1 MKTKAAL
8 YARVSL
14 KDGRQDVENQLRPL
28 REYAE
33 REGLQVVKEYV
44 DHGTGGN
51 GSRDQFRAMFDA
63 AANRRFSLL
72 LFFSLDR
79 LSREGT
85 LQTLQYLQRLTACGV
100 GYKSLTET
108 YLDSMGPFS
117 DVVISLLSCIAR
129 QERLRVGERTIA
141 GLMRV
146 RAEGRVL
153 GRPKVVP
160 NANRV
165 IELRKQGMTLTA
177 IAAELAISESSVYR
191 ALRCTQQTSSS
202 IEA

>member
-1 MKTKAAL
+1 MRIRTAI

-14 KDGRQDVENQLRPL
+14 KDGRQDVENQLRLL
-28 REYAE
+28 REYAQ
-33 REGLQVVKEYV
+33 REGLEVVKEYI

-51 GSRDQFRAMFDA
+51 GNRDQFKAMLEA
-63 AANRRFSLL
+63 AAKRRFSLL

-100 GYKSLTET
+100 GYRSLTET

-129 QERLRVGERTIA
+129 QERLRVSERTVA

-153 GRPKVVP
+153 GRPKVVQS
-160 NANRV
+160 ANHV
-165 IELRKQGMTLTA
+165 IELRQQGMTLTA

-191 ALRCTQQTSSS
+191 TLRS
-202 IEA
+202 A

>member
-14 KDGRQDVENQLRPL
+14 KDGRQDVDNQLRLL
-28 REYAE
+28 REYAK
-33 REGLQVVKEYV
+33 REGLEVVTEFV
-44 DHGTGGN
+44 DYGSGGN
-51 GSRDQFRAMFDA
+51 GNRDQFRAMFDA
-63 AANRRFSLL
+63 AAKRRFSLL

-108 YLDSMGPFS
+108 YLDSVGPFS

-129 QERLRVGERTIA
+129 QERLRVSERTIA

-153 GRPKVVP
+153 GRPKVVSSP
-160 NANRV
+160 NRL
-165 IELRKQGMTLTA
+165 IELRREGKTLTA
-177 IAAELAISESSVYR
+177 IAAELQISESSVYR
-191 ALRCTQQTSSS
+191 TLRS
-202 IEA
+202 A

>member
-1 MKTKAAL
+1 M
-8 YARVSL
+8 
-14 KDGRQDVENQLRPL
+14 

-33 REGLQVVKEYV
+33 SEGLQVIKEYV
-44 DHGTGGN
+44 DHANGGN
-51 GSRDQFRAMFDA
+51 GNRDQFKAMFDA
-63 AANRRFSLL
+63 AAKRRFSLL

-85 LQTLQYLQRLTACGV
+85 LQTLQYLQRLTTCGV
-100 GYKSLTET
+100 GYKSPTET

-129 QERLRVGERTIA
+129 QERLRVSERTVA

-146 RAEGRVL
+146 RAQGRVL

-160 NANRV
+160 NAKRV
-165 IELRKQGMTLTA
+165 IELRNQGMTLMA

-191 ALRCTQQTSSS
+191 SLRGMQQTSSS
-202 IEA
+202 VEA

>member
-1 MKTKAAL
+1 MKIKAAL

-14 KDGRQDVENQLRPL
+14 KDGRQDADNQLRLL
-28 REYAE
+28 REYANH
-33 REGLQVVKEYV
+33 EGVEVVTEFV
-44 DHGTGGN
+44 DYGSGGN
-51 GSRDQFRAMFDA
+51 GNRDQFRAMFDA
-63 AANRRFSLL
+63 AAKRRFSLL

-79 LSREGT
+79 LSREET

-129 QERLRVGERTIA
+129 QERLRVSERTIA

-153 GRPKVVP
+153 GRPKVVSSP
-160 NANRV
+160 NRV
-165 IELRKQGMTLTA
+165 IELRREGKTLTA
-177 IAAELAISESSVYR
+177 IAAELEISESSVYR
-191 ALRCTQQTSSS
+191 TLRS
-202 IEA
+202 A

>member
-1 MKTKAAL
+1 MRIKAAI

-14 KDGRQDVENQLRPL
+14 RDGRQDVENQLRLL
-28 REYAE
+28 REYAQ
-33 REGLQVVKEYV
+33 REGLDVVTEFI

-51 GSRDQFRAMFDA
+51 GNRDQFKAMFDA
-63 AANRRFSLL
+63 ATKRRFSLL

-100 GYKSLTET
+100 GYRSLTET

-129 QERLRVGERTIA
+129 QERLRVSERTIA

-146 RAEGRVL
+146 RAQGKTL
-153 GRPKVVP
+153 GRPKVVSSP
-160 NANRV
+160 TDV
-165 IELRKQGMTLTA
+165 IELRQRGLTLMA
-177 IAAELAISESSVYR
+177 IASELQISESSVYR
-191 ALRCTQQTSSS
+191 ALRSAAQLQ
-202 IEA
+202 A

>member
-1 MKTKAAL
+1 MKIKAAL

-14 KDGRQDVENQLRPL
+14 KDGRQDVDNQLRLL

-51 GSRDQFRAMFDA
+51 GNRDRFRAMFDA
-63 AANRRFSLL
+63 AAKHRFSLL

-129 QERLRVGERTIA
+129 QERLRVSERTIA

-153 GRPKVVP
+153 GRPKVVSSP
-160 NANRV
+160 NRV
-165 IELRKQGMTLTA
+165 IELRKQGLTLTA

-191 ALRCTQQTSSS
+191 TLRS
-202 IEA
+202 A

>member
-1 MKTKAAL
+1 MKTKAAI

-14 KDGRQDVENQLRPL
+14 KDGRQDVENQLRLL
-28 REYAE
+28 REYAK
-33 REGLQVVKEYV
+33 REGLEVVNEYV

-51 GSRDQFRAMFDA
+51 GNRDQFRAMFDA
-63 AANRRFSLL
+63 AAKHRFSLL

-129 QERLRVGERTIA
+129 QERLRVSERTIA

-153 GRPKVVP
+153 GRPKVVQS
-160 NANRV
+160 ANRV
-165 IELRKQGMTLTA
+165 IELRREGKTLTA
-177 IAAELAISESSVYR
+177 IAAELQISESSVYR
-191 ALRCTQQTSSS
+191 ALRS
-202 IEA
+202 A

>member
-1 MKTKAAL
+1 MKIKAAL

-14 KDGRQDVENQLRPL
+14 KDGRQDVDNQLRLL

-33 REGLQVVKEYV
+33 REGLEVVKEYV
-44 DHGTGGN
+44 DHATGGN
-51 GSRDQFRAMFDA
+51 GNRDQFRAMFDA
-63 AANRRFSLL
+63 AAKRRFSLL

-129 QERLRVGERTIA
+129 QERLRVSERTIA

-153 GRPKVVP
+153 GRPKVVSSP
-160 NANRV
+160 NRI

-191 ALRCTQQTSSS
+191 TLRS
-202 IEA
+202 A

>member
-1 MKTKAAL
+1 MRIRTAI

-14 KDGRQDVENQLRPL
+14 KDGRQDVENQLRLL
-28 REYAE
+28 REYAQ
-33 REGLQVVKEYV
+33 REGLEVVKEYV
-44 DHGTGGN
+44 DHGTGSNGN
-51 GSRDQFRAMFDA
+51 RDQFRAMFDA
-63 AANRRFSLL
+63 AAKRRFSLL

-85 LQTLQYLQRLTACGV
+85 LQTLQYLQRLTTCGV

-129 QERLRVGERTIA
+129 QERLRVSERTVA

-153 GRPKVVP
+153 GRPKVVQS
-160 NANRV
+160 ANRV
-165 IELRKQGMTLTA
+165 IELRQQGMTLTA

-191 ALRCTQQTSSS
+191 TLRS
-202 IEA
+202 A

>member
-1 MKTKAAL
+1 
-8 YARVSL
+8 
-14 KDGRQDVENQLRPL
+14 
-28 REYAE
+28 
-33 REGLQVVKEYV
+33 
-44 DHGTGGN
+44 
-51 GSRDQFRAMFDA
+51 MFDA
-63 AANRRFSLL
+63 AAKRRFSLL

-129 QERLRVGERTIA
+129 QERLRVSERTIA

-153 GRPKVVP
+153 GRPRVVSSP
-160 NANRV
+160 NRV
-165 IELRKQGMTLTA
+165 IELRQQGMTLTA

-191 ALRCTQQTSSS
+191 ALRSCQQT
-202 IEA
+202 A

>member
-1 MKTKAAL
+1 MRIRTAI

-14 KDGRQDVENQLRPL
+14 KDGRQDVDNQLRLL
-28 REYAE
+28 REYANH
-33 REGLQVVKEYV
+33 EGVEVVTEFV
-44 DHGTGGN
+44 DYGNGGN
-51 GSRDQFRAMFDA
+51 GNRDQFRAMFDA
-63 AANRRFSLL
+63 AAKRRFSLL

-129 QERLRVGERTIA
+129 QERLRVSERTIA

-153 GRPKVVP
+153 GRPKVVQ

-165 IELRKQGMTLTA
+165 IELRKQGLTLTA

-191 ALRCTQQTSSS
+191 TLRS
-202 IEA
+202 A

>member
-1 MKTKAAL
+1 MKIKAAL

-14 KDGRQDVENQLRPL
+14 KDGRQDVDNQLRLL
-28 REYAE
+28 REYVE

-44 DHGTGGN
+44 DHSTGGN
-51 GSRDQFRAMFDA
+51 GNRDQFRAMFDA
-63 AANRRFSLL
+63 AAKRRFSLL

-129 QERLRVGERTIA
+129 QERLRVSERTIA

-153 GRPKVVP
+153 GRPKVVSSP
-160 NANRV
+160 NRI

-191 ALRCTQQTSSS
+191 TLRS
-202 IEA
+202 A

>member
-1 MKTKAAL
+1 MRIRTAI

-14 KDGRQDVENQLRPL
+14 RDGRQDVDNQLRLL

-33 REGLQVVKEYV
+33 REGLQVVKKYV
-44 DHGTGGN
+44 YHGTGGN
-51 GSRDQFRAMFDA
+51 GNRDQFRAMFDA
-63 AANRRFSLL
+63 AAKRRFSLL

-129 QERLRVGERTIA
+129 QERLRVSERTIA

-165 IELRKQGMTLTA
+165 IELRREGKTLTA
-177 IAAELAISESSVYR
+177 IAAELQISESSVYR
-191 ALRCTQQTSSS
+191 TLRS
-202 IEA
+202 A

>member
-1 MKTKAAL
+1 MKIKAAL

-14 KDGRQDVENQLRPL
+14 KDGRQDVDNQLRLL

-33 REGLQVVKEYV
+33 REGLEVVKEYV
-44 DHGTGGN
+44 DHATGGN
-51 GSRDQFRAMFDA
+51 GNRDQFRAMFDA
-63 AANRRFSLL
+63 AAKRRFSLL

-129 QERLRVGERTIA
+129 QERLRVSERTIA

-146 RAEGRVL
+146 RAEGKIL

-165 IELRKQGMTLTA
+165 IELRKQGLTLTA

-191 ALRCTQQTSSS
+191 TLRS
-202 IEA
+202 A